1 MHLRTFACK
10 HFRNLEQVSIEPHA
24 RFNIFEGR
32 NGQGKTNLLEAI
44 GLLGSFKS
52 FRDAKNSQ
60 LIQFGQSRCEIT
72 ARVERKDVL
81 REISIETEGKGKRV
95 RIDGKTLTKRSEY
108 LGHVSIVFFG
118 PDHLSLTKEGP
129 SNRRR
134 FLDRAVFNLWPAYF
148 EESRRY
154 QVALKSRNKLLKD
167 SHGAG
172 LDKDVMS
179 SFDDEF
185 IRSGSRLIWRRKS
198 FLKLYK
204 ELFSTSLS
212 QLSSSELDGEL
223 SYGGGDEFTS
233 VSTESDIQE
242 AFKEALSRAWKSDTH
257 RRYSTVGPH
266 THDLVCMLNG
276 KSTRA
281 FASQGQHRAF
291 VLALK
296 VAQIQL
302 IHHQLGFFP
311 ILLLDD
317 VSSELDKGR
326 NEDLMSYLNT
336 SGAQIFI
343 TTTDKRWI
351 QLGDNQRVFDV
362 SGGVVS

>member
-1 MHLRTFACK
+1 MHLRTFACQN
-10 HFRNLEQVSIEPHA
+10 FRNLEHVAIEPHP
-24 RFNIFEGR
+24 RFNILEGR
-32 NGQGKTNLLEAI
+32 NGQGKTNILEAI

-60 LIQFGQSRCEIT
+60 LIQFEKQRCHI
-72 ARVERKDVL
+72 AAKVERSDVV

-118 PDHLSLTKEGP
+118 PDHLALTKEGP

-154 QVALKSRNKLLKD
+154 QVALKNRNKLLKD
-167 SHGAG
+167 SHGKG
-172 LDKDVMS
+172 IDKDVMS
-179 SFDDEF
+179 SFDAEF
-185 IRSGSRLIWRRKS
+185 IRSGSRLIWRRKN
-198 FLKLYK
+198 FLKLYSG
-204 ELFSTSLS
+204 LFSESLS
-212 QLSSSELDGEL
+212 KLSSNELEGIVTYGAGEAL
-223 SYGGGDEFTS
+223 ASLES
-233 VSTESDIQE
+233 ESDIQG
-242 AFKEALSRAWKSDTH
+242 AFEEILHRAWSSDTH
-257 RRYSTVGPH
+257 RRYTTVGPH

-276 KSTRA
+276 KSTRS

-296 VAQIQL
+296 IAQIQL
-302 IHHQLGFFP
+302 INNQLGFFP

-336 SGAQIFI
+336 AGAQIFI
-343 TTTDKRWI
+343 TTTDRRWI
-351 QLGDNQRVFDV
+351 QLGDNQQVFDV